1 MAATS
6 GQNAPPVV
14 RRNSPSP
21 ESSPSKAMKQNPR
34 VVSNDS
40 TTSRGSSTDG
50 SYRDSLAS
58 PSLSRQSSAS
68 YGTPNPKPNPNPN
81 RASMQSFMD
90 RPVRR
95 GYTRPEG
102 TEFAASAKHRE
113 SVLSLGSIAHLQ
125 YYFARTGLLEGKGGQ
140 LARKRNPRAT
150 LDLSS
155 VDSSSFLNPKG
166 TGSDG
171 DSSYPS
177 LGSSPD
183 YNGHSMA
190 GGPMAESP
198 TDEQSGYD
206 SDDIEDADPNVLPPT
221 VSTYKHREKVI
232 PKPPTMAELK
242 AELNSTLDAASRVLK
257 QSMSPAPSQDTSP
270 VPPIPSRSPTPSN
283 PPNSQNPK
291 QGVDQVQGMQILD
304 TMTLAIR
311 AAKNFYTSHEQP
323 EMLDTIRSE
332 KEIRADLLAV
342 METLKHMATRNFVGG
357 PRVDERSTMTSWIE
371 GIRDMLK
378 KEEEIEEA
386 ERVERQGWAWLR
398 GDWTGREI
406 ERELAFLRS
415 MEPDDEPLP
424 AYTPAAQAA
433 ELPTPFLESL
443 QNGVR
448 LVKLHNATV
457 RKSKRRFGTIGSYHA
472 DTQKPYRRADNLRY
486 WIKAAELR
494 WEVMLKVDVLG
505 VVYNNSGDVWVELE
519 EALWKWC
526 RKVREEITAE
536 LVASE

>member
-6 GQNAPPVV
+6 GQNAPPIV
-14 RRNSPSP
+14 RCDSPSP
-21 ESSPSKAMKQNPR
+21 RSTPSKAVEPKPR
-34 VVSNDS
+34 IVSNDS

-68 YGTPNPKPNPNPN
+68 YGRQPDGTFVHNPN
-81 RASMQSFMD
+81 RASTMSFGD

-155 VDSSSFLNPKG
+155 VDASSFLNPKG

-171 DSSYPS
+171 DSSYAS
-177 LGSSPD
+177 LSSSPD
-183 YNGHSMA
+183 FNGHGIA
-190 GGPMAESP
+190 GGPMVESP
-198 TDEQSGYD
+198 TDDQSGYD
-206 SDDIEDADPNVLPPT
+206 SDGIEDIDPNVLPPT
-221 VSTYKHREKVI
+221 TSTYKHREKVI
-232 PKPPTMAELK
+232 PKPPTIEELK
-242 AELNSTLDAASRVLK
+242 TELNSSLDTASRVLL
-257 QSMSPAPSQDTSP
+257 QSISPANSQPTSP
-270 VPPIPSRSPTPSN
+270 VPEIPSRSPA
-283 PPNSQNPK
+283 PPTSQPAK
-291 QGVDQVQGMQILD
+291 QGWDQVQGMQILD

-342 METLKHMATRNFVGG
+342 METLKHMATRNFNGG
-357 PRVDERSTMTSWIE
+357 PRPDERSTMTSWIE

-386 ERVERQGWAWLR
+386 ERVERQGWAWLK

-424 AYTPAAQAA
+424 AYTPAAQAS
-433 ELPTPFLESL
+433 EQPTAFLESL

-457 RKSKRRFGTIGSYHA
+457 RKSKRRFGVIGSYHI
-472 DTQKPYRRADNLRY
+472 DTQKPYRCAENLRY

-505 VVYNNSGDVWVELE
+505 VVYNKSDDVWVEFE

-536 LVASE
+536 LIPSS

>member
-14 RRNSPSP
+14 RCESPSP
-21 ESSPSKAMKQNPR
+21 RSIPSKAMEPKPR
-34 VVSNDS
+34 IVSNDS
-40 TTSRGSSTDG
+40 TASHGSSTDG

-58 PSLSRQSSAS
+58 PSLSRQSSSS
-68 YGTPNPKPNPNPN
+68 YGRQADGTFVHNPN
-81 RASMQSFMD
+81 RASTMSFMD

-113 SVLSLGSIAHLQ
+113 SNRVAG
-125 YYFARTGLLEGKGGQ
+125 GKGGSACQ
-140 LARKRNPRAT
+140 EEEPESHFGSFIGRCILVSQPQGHRVGWRFVLCLAEQQPGFQRSRDRR
-150 LDLSS
+150 
-155 VDSSSFLNPKG
+155 
-166 TGSDG
+166 
-171 DSSYPS
+171 
-177 LGSSPD
+177 
-183 YNGHSMA
+183 
-190 GGPMAESP
+190 GPMVESP
-198 TDEQSGYD
+198 TDDHSGYD
-206 SDDIEDADPNVLPPT
+206 TDDIEEADPNVLPPT
-221 VSTYKHREKVI
+221 TSTYKHREKVI
-232 PKPPTMAELK
+232 PKPPTIEELK
-242 AELNSTLDAASRVLK
+242 SELNSSLDAASRVLL
-257 QSMSPAPSQDTSP
+257 QSISPANSQTTSP
-270 VPPIPSRSPTPSN
+270 VPEIPSRSPA
-283 PPNSQNPK
+283 PPNPQPAK
-291 QGVDQVQGMQILD
+291 QGWDQVQGMQILD

-342 METLKHMATRNFVGG
+342 METLKHMATRNFNGG
-357 PRVDERSTMTSWIE
+357 PRPDERSIMTSWIE

-386 ERVERQGWAWLR
+386 ERVERQGWAWLK

-433 ELPTPFLESL
+433 EQPTPFLESL

-457 RKSKRRFGTIGSYHA
+457 RKSKRRFGVIGSYHV
-472 DTQKPYRRADNLRY
+472 DTQKPYRCAENLRY

-505 VVYNNSGDVWVELE
+505 VVYNKSDDVWVEFE

-536 LVASE
+536 LVTPPS

>member
-6 GQNAPPVV
+6 GQNAPPIV
-14 RRNSPSP
+14 RRDSPSP
-21 ESSPSKAMKQNPR
+21 SSSPSKAVGPNPR

-40 TTSRGSSTDG
+40 TTSYGSSTDG

-68 YGTPNPKPNPNPN
+68 YSKQSDGNSNPN
-81 RASMQSFMD
+81 RASMQSFMG

-155 VDSSSFLNPKG
+155 VDSSSYLNPRG

-171 DSSYPS
+171 DSSYAS
-177 LGSSPD
+177 LSSSPD
-183 YNGHSMA
+183 FHGQSMA
-190 GGPMAESP
+190 GGPMVESP

-206 SDDIEDADPNVLPPT
+206 SDDIENIDPNVLPPT
-221 VSTYKHREKVI
+221 TSTYKHREKVI

-242 AELNSTLDAASRVLK
+242 AELNSTLDAASRCLK
-257 QSMSPAPSQDTSP
+257 QSMSPANSQPTSP
-270 VPPIPSRSPTPSN
+270 VPPIPSRSPN
-283 PPNSQNPK
+283 PPNPPNPQNPK
-291 QGVDQVQGMQILD
+291 QGWDQVQGMQILD

-342 METLKHMATRNFVGG
+342 METLKHLATRNFAGG
-357 PRVDERSTMTSWIE
+357 PRADERSIMTSWIE

-386 ERVERQGWAWLR
+386 ERVERQG
-398 GDWTGREI
+398 
-406 ERELAFLRS
+406 ELAFLRS

-457 RKSKRRFGTIGSYHA
+457 RKSKRRFGTIGSYHV
-472 DTQKPYRRADNLRY
+472 DTQKPYRCADNLRY

-505 VVYNNSGDVWVELE
+505 VVYNNSGEVWVELE

-526 RKVREEITAE
+526 RKIREEITAE
-536 LVASE
+536 LIASD

>member
-1 MAATS
+1 
-6 GQNAPPVV
+6 
-14 RRNSPSP
+14 
-21 ESSPSKAMKQNPR
+21 MKQNPR

-68 YGTPNPKPNPNPN
+68 YGNPNPKPNPN

-155 VDSSSFLNPKG
+155 VDSSS
-166 TGSDG
+166 
-171 DSSYPS
+171 
-177 LGSSPD
+177 
-183 YNGHSMA
+183 MA
-190 GGPMAESP
+190 GGPMVESP

-232 PKPPTMAELK
+232 PKPPTMEELK

-257 QSMSPAPSQDTSP
+257 QSMSPPPSQATSP

-283 PPNSQNPK
+283 PTNPPNPQNPK
-291 QGVDQVQGMQILD
+291 QGWDQVQGMQILD

-357 PRVDERSTMTSWIE
+357 PRVDERTTMTSWIE

-424 AYTPAAQAA
+424 AYTPAVEAA

-457 RKSKRRFGTIGSYHA
+457 RKSKRRFGTIGSYHV
-472 DTQKPYRRADNLRY
+472 DTQKPYRCADNLRY

-494 WEVMLKVDVLG
+494 WEVILKVDVMG

>member
-68 YGTPNPKPNPNPN
+68 YGNPNPNPKAN

-155 VDSSSFLNPKG
+155 VDSSSYLNP
-166 TGSDG
+166 GSEG

-177 LGSSPD
+177 LSSSPD
-183 YNGHSMA
+183 YNNGHSMA
-190 GGPMAESP
+190 GGPMVESP

-206 SDDIEDADPNVLPPT
+206 SDDIEDVDPNVLPPT

-232 PKPPTMAELK
+232 PKPPTMEELK

-257 QSMSPAPSQDTSP
+257 QSMSPAPSQPTSP

-283 PPNSQNPK
+283 PPNPQNPK
-291 QGVDQVQGMQILD
+291 QGWDQVQGMQILD

-357 PRVDERSTMTSWIE
+357 PRVDERTTMTSWIE

-424 AYTPAAQAA
+424 AYTPAVQAA
-433 ELPTPFLESL
+433 ELPTPFLEAL

-457 RKSKRRFGTIGSYHA
+457 RKSKRRFGTIGSYHV
-472 DTQKPYRRADNLRY
+472 DTQKPYRCADNLRY

-505 VVYNNSGDVWVELE
+505 VVYNTSGDVWVEFE

-526 RKVREEITAE
+526 RKTREEITAE
-536 LVASE
+536 LVASD